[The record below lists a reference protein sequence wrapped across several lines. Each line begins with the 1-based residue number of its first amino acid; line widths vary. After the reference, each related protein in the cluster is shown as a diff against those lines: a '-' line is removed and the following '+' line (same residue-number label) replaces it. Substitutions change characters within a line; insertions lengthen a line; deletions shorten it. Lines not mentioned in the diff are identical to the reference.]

1 MNRQG
6 KAIVEFTTVD
16 QANSFLEQCQ
26 KELICLENGLKLHSN
41 YCKLVQ
47 PHSKEDDI
55 PEMKNVELP
64 GNLIRFLIIFLDV
77 TAISSS
83 EDHPYPFHFCE
94 DRENTDNLL
103 YIFNQYL
110 SSSYDTIQIFELDP
124 SSPFS
129 LFLEHHCFGD
139 CFAFT
144 VVCEENQSWDVIIP
158 HANGLNKYHC
168 LNECFCIEGKTRFC
182 QNLLISSQTKGYII
196 VISNVIIKCY
206 HSLCRKEILHA
217 IVSILI
223 FVISVFLNHQQIV
236 SQLKWKMNMFIKYF
250 QIFLVIVGI

>member
-26 KELICLENGLKLHSN
+26 KECICLENGLKLHSN
-41 YCKLVQ
+41 YCKLVK
-47 PHSKEDDI
+47 PHSKEDVI

-64 GNLIRFLIIFLDV
+64 GNLIRFLIIFLDITV
-77 TAISSS
+77 ISSS
-83 EDHPYPFHFCE
+83 DDHPYPFHFCE
-94 DRENTDNLL
+94 DKEKMDDLL
-103 YIFNQYL
+103 YTFNQYL
-110 SSSYDTIQIFELDP
+110 LSSYDTIQIFDIDP

-139 CFAFT
+139 RFAFT

-168 LNECFCIEGKTRFC
+168 LQDCFCIEGKTRFC
-182 QNLLISSQTKGYII
+182 QNILISSQTKG
-196 VISNVIIKCY
+196 
-206 HSLCRKEILHA
+206 
-217 IVSILI
+217 SILVVCNVLI
-223 FVISVFLNHQQIV
+223 EFC
-236 SQLKWKMNMFIKYF
+236 Y
-250 QIFLVIVGI
+250 